1 MTILRAPTVSE
12 FPGCLP
18 LSFFFYSR
26 GTRLGSKI
34 GLKFCSPSRGGFIGL
49 LSSIIK
55 SRARSDLQ
63 SEDLITNSVRRWNV
77 IVMRWNLL
85 AAKNAARESF
95 RVSQESSFLQNN
107 GPLEISRCGAGM
119 LLGCAGIFL
128 PQKMQR
134 RNPSVSRGNPDSRRI
149 MGRWNFPGAAL
160 ECCCDALESFCR
172 KKCSAGILP
181 CLTGILIPAK

>member
-1 MTILRAPTVSE
+1 MTILRAPTVSG

-77 IVMRWNLL
+77 AVMRWNLL

-95 RVSQESSFLQNN
+95 RVSQESSF
-107 GPLEISRCGAGM
+107 R
-119 LLGCAGIFL
+119 
-128 PQKMQR
+128 K
-134 RNPSVSRGNPDSRRI
+134 I
-149 MGRWNFPGAAL
+149 MGRWKFPGAAL
-160 ECCCDALESFCR
+160 ECCCDALGSFCR

-181 CLTGILIPAK
+181 CLAGILIPAK